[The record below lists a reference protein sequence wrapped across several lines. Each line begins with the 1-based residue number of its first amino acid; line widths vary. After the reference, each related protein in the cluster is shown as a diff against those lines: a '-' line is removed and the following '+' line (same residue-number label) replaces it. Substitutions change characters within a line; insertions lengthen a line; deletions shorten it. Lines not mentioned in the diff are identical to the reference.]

1 MILNEEI
8 KKNILKKFQNK
19 KIAVLYGGISEE
31 REVSLR
37 SGKNVYKA
45 LTSFKEIKDNCILI
59 DVKNHYELVEIL
71 KKEKVEYCYNILHGS
86 FGEDGSIQ
94 GLLDCLNIKYTG
106 ENTLVSSVCMNKVYT
121 KRIWQSS
128 KVPTSDF
135 ILLKDIYNNKNNK
148 INFPL
153 ILKPISNGSSVG
165 VSLIKTKKEFEEAIK
180 KIEKISDYFI
190 EPYIKG
196 KEITVGLVRENNGIF
211 TLPILGINTK
221 NEIYDY
227 DAKYT
232 PGKTELEVPA
242 KIDKKTEKKVIEICS
257 LAYEVLGCEGLCRID
272 AIIDENN
279 KVYLMEVNTQGGM
292 TNTSD
297 IPAMAK
303 SVNIKFEDIRWIKF
317 NDSGIKRMIVEGDHK
332 AETLG
337 VIYEAIKHKKELRY
351 LQFLK
356 KKYEYESV
364 SKKVRENKK
373 YKIKKIQGK
382 KYTFTRRK

>member
-1 MILNEEI
+1 MILD
-8 KKNILKKFQNK
+8 KVSKRNILKKFQNK

-31 REVSLR
+31 REVSLK
-37 SGKNVYKA
+37 SGENVYKA
-45 LTSFKEIKDNCILI
+45 LTSFEELKGCCILI
-59 DVKNHYELVEIL
+59 DVKNHYELAKTL
-71 KKEKVEYCYNILHGS
+71 KKEKVEYCYNILHGT

-128 KVPTSDF
+128 KIPTANF
-135 ILLKDIYNNKNNK
+135 ILLKDVFENINNENNNL
-148 INFPL
+148 NFPL

-165 VSLIKTKKEFEEAIK
+165 VYLIKTKKEFEETIK

-196 KEITVGLVRENNGIF
+196 KEITVGLMRKDKGIF
-211 TLPILGINTK
+211 TFPILGINTK

-232 PGKTELEVPA
+232 AGKTELEVPA
-242 KIDKKTEKKVIEICS
+242 KIDKEIEKKVIEICS
-257 LAYEVLGCEGLCRID
+257 SAYNILGCEGLCRID
-272 AIIDENN
+272 AIIDTKN
-279 KVYLMEVNTQGGM
+279 KIYLMEVNTQSGM

-303 SVNIKFEDIRWIKF
+303 SINIKFEDIALY
-317 NDSGIKRMIVEGDHK
+317 V
-332 AETLG
+332 LG
-337 VIYEAIKHKKELRY
+337 LSYRD
-351 LQFLK
+351 
-356 KKYEYESV
+356 
-364 SKKVRENKK
+364 
-373 YKIKKIQGK
+373 
-382 KYTFTRRK
+382 

>member
-45 LTSFKEIKDNCILI
+45 LTSFEEIKDNCILI

-128 KVPTSDF
+128 KVPTADF

-148 INFPL
+148 IDFPL

-180 KIEKISDYFI
+180 KIEKISGYFI

-196 KEITVGLVRENNGIF
+196 KEITVGLVRDNNGIF

-303 SVNIKFEDIRWIKF
+303 SVNIKFEDIVLYVL
-317 NDSGIKRMIVEGDHK
+317 N
-332 AETLG
+332 LC
-337 VIYEAIKHKKELRY
+337 
-351 LQFLK
+351 
-356 KKYEYESV
+356 
-364 SKKVRENKK
+364 
-373 YKIKKIQGK
+373 YKN
-382 KYTFTRRK
+382 

>member
-37 SGKNVYKA
+37 SGENVYKA

-128 KVPTSDF
+128 KVPTADF
-135 ILLKDIYNNKNNK
+135 ILLKDIVNENNK
-148 INFPL
+148 IVFPL

-180 KIEKISDYFI
+180 KIEEISDYFI

-227 DAKYT
+227 DAKYK

-279 KVYLMEVNTQGGM
+279 KVYLMEVNTKGGM

-303 SVNIKFEDIRWIKF
+303 SVNIKFEDIVLYVL
-317 NDSGIKRMIVEGDHK
+317 N
-332 AETLG
+332 LC
-337 VIYEAIKHKKELRY
+337 
-351 LQFLK
+351 
-356 KKYEYESV
+356 
-364 SKKVRENKK
+364 
-373 YKIKKIQGK
+373 YKN
-382 KYTFTRRK
+382 

>member
-45 LTSFKEIKDNCILI
+45 LTSFEEIKDNCILI

-128 KVPTSDF
+128 KVPTADF
-135 ILLKDIYNNKNNK
+135 ILLKDIVNENNK

-190 EPYIKG
+190 ESYIKG

-303 SVNIKFEDIRWIKF
+303 SVNIEFEDIVLYVL
-317 NDSGIKRMIVEGDHK
+317 NLS
-332 AETLG
+332 
-337 VIYEAIKHKKELRY
+337 Y
-351 LQFLK
+351 
-356 KKYEYESV
+356 
-364 SKKVRENKK
+364 
-373 YKIKKIQGK
+373 
-382 KYTFTRRK
+382 

>member
-1 MILNEEI
+1 MILSEES

-37 SGKNVYKA
+37 SGQNVYDA
-45 LTSFKEIKDNCILI
+45 LTSFSELKNNCILI

-71 KKEKVEYCYNILHGS
+71 KKEKIEYCYNILHGT

-128 KVPTSDF
+128 NIPTADF
-135 ILLKDIYNNKNNK
+135 ILLKDIKDIFGDIDKENK

-165 VSLIKTKKEFEEAIK
+165 VSLIKNKKEFEEAIK

-196 KEITVGLVRENNGIF
+196 KEITVGLVRENKGIYTF
-211 TLPILGINTK
+211 PILGINTK

-232 PGKTELEVPA
+232 AGKTELEVPA
-242 KIDKKTEKKVIEICS
+242 KIEKDIEKKVIQICS
-257 LAYEVLGCEGLCRID
+257 SAYNILGCEGLCRID
-272 AIIDENN
+272 AIIDEND
-279 KVYLMEVNTQGGM
+279 KIYLMEVNTQSGM

-303 SVNIKFEDIRWIKF
+303 SVNIKFEDIALYVLGL
-317 NDSGIKRMIVEGDHK
+317 SYGD
-332 AETLG
+332 
-337 VIYEAIKHKKELRY
+337 
-351 LQFLK
+351 
-356 KKYEYESV
+356 
-364 SKKVRENKK
+364 
-373 YKIKKIQGK
+373 
-382 KYTFTRRK
+382 

>member
-1 MILNEEI
+1 MGINMILNEEI

-19 KIAVLYGGISEE
+19 KIAVLCGGISEE

-45 LTSFKEIKDNCILI
+45 LTSFEEIKDNCILI

-128 KVPTSDF
+128 KVPTADF
-135 ILLKDIYNNKNNK
+135 ILLKDIVNENNK

-180 KIEKISDYFI
+180 KIEEISDYFI

-303 SVNIKFEDIRWIKF
+303 SVNIKFEDIVLYVL
-317 NDSGIKRMIVEGDHK
+317 NLS
-332 AETLG
+332 
-337 VIYEAIKHKKELRY
+337 Y
-351 LQFLK
+351 
-356 KKYEYESV
+356 
-364 SKKVRENKK
+364 
-373 YKIKKIQGK
+373 
-382 KYTFTRRK
+382 

>member
-37 SGKNVYKA
+37 SGENVYKA
-45 LTSFKEIKDNCILI
+45 LTSFEEIKDNCILI

-128 KVPTSDF
+128 KVPTADF
-135 ILLKDIYNNKNNK
+135 ILLKDIVNENNK

-180 KIEKISDYFI
+180 KIEEISDYFI

-272 AIIDENN
+272 TIIDENN

-303 SVNIKFEDIRWIKF
+303 SVNIKFEDIVLYVL
-317 NDSGIKRMIVEGDHK
+317 NLS
-332 AETLG
+332 
-337 VIYEAIKHKKELRY
+337 Y
-351 LQFLK
+351 
-356 KKYEYESV
+356 
-364 SKKVRENKK
+364 
-373 YKIKKIQGK
+373 
-382 KYTFTRRK
+382 

>member
-37 SGKNVYKA
+37 SGENVYKA
-45 LTSFKEIKDNCILI
+45 LTSFEEIKDNCILI

-128 KVPTSDF
+128 KVPTADF
-135 ILLKDIYNNKNNK
+135 ILLKDFYNNENNK
-148 INFPL
+148 IVFPL
-153 ILKPISNGSSVG
+153 ISKPISNGSSVG

-180 KIEKISDYFI
+180 KIEKISGYFI

-242 KIDKKTEKKVIEICS
+242 KIDKKTEKKVIEVCS

-279 KVYLMEVNTQGGM
+279 KVYLMEVNPKGGM
-292 TNTSD
+292 TNPSD

-303 SVNIKFEDIRWIKF
+303 SVNIEFEDIVLYVL
-317 NDSGIKRMIVEGDHK
+317 N
-332 AETLG
+332 LC
-337 VIYEAIKHKKELRY
+337 
-351 LQFLK
+351 
-356 KKYEYESV
+356 
-364 SKKVRENKK
+364 
-373 YKIKKIQGK
+373 YKN
-382 KYTFTRRK
+382 

>member
-1 MILNEEI
+1 MILSEKS

-37 SGKNVYKA
+37 SGENIYKA
-45 LTSFKEIKDNCILI
+45 LTSFGELKNNCILI

-71 KKEKVEYCYNILHGS
+71 KKEKVEYCYNILHGT

-121 KRIWQSS
+121 KRIWRSS
-128 KVPTSDF
+128 NIPTADF
-135 ILLKDIYNNKNNK
+135 ILLKDIDKEENK

-165 VSLIKTKKEFEEAIK
+165 VSLIKNKKEFEDKIK

-196 KEITVGLVRENNGIF
+196 KEITVGLVRENKGIYVF
-211 TLPILGINTK
+211 PILGINTK

-232 PGKTELEVPA
+232 AGKTELEVPA
-242 KIDKKTEKKVIEICS
+242 KIDKKIEKKVIEICS
-257 LAYEVLGCEGLCRID
+257 SVYNILGCEGLCRID
-272 AIIDENN
+272 AIIDEND
-279 KVYLMEVNTQGGM
+279 KIYLMEVNTQSGM

-303 SVNIKFEDIRWIKF
+303 SVNIKFEDIALY
-317 NDSGIKRMIVEGDHK
+317 V
-332 AETLG
+332 LG
-337 VIYEAIKHKKELRY
+337 LSYRD
-351 LQFLK
+351 
-356 KKYEYESV
+356 
-364 SKKVRENKK
+364 
-373 YKIKKIQGK
+373 
-382 KYTFTRRK
+382 

>member
-1 MILNEEI
+1 MILSEES

-37 SGKNVYKA
+37 SGENIYKA
-45 LTSFKEIKDNCILI
+45 LTSFSELKDNCILI
-59 DVKNHYELVEIL
+59 DVKNHYELVDIL
-71 KKEKVEYCYNILHGS
+71 KKEKVEYCYNILHGT

-128 KVPTSDF
+128 NIPTADF
-135 ILLKDIYNNKNNK
+135 ILLKDIYDNDKLK
-148 INFPL
+148 IDFPL

-165 VSLIKTKKEFEEAIK
+165 VSLIKTKKEFENNIK
-180 KIEKISDYFI
+180 KIDKISDYFI

-196 KEITVGLVRENNGIF
+196 KEITVGLVRENKGIYTF
-211 TLPILGINTK
+211 PILGINTK

-232 PGKTELEVPA
+232 AGKTELEVPA
-242 KIDKKTEKKVIEICS
+242 KIDNKIEKKVIEICS
-257 LAYEVLGCEGLCRID
+257 SAYNILGCEGLCRID
-272 AIIDENN
+272 AIIDERGNI
-279 KVYLMEVNTQGGM
+279 YLMEVNTQSGM

-303 SVNIKFEDIRWIKF
+303 SVNINFEDIALY
-317 NDSGIKRMIVEGDHK
+317 V
-332 AETLG
+332 LG
-337 VIYEAIKHKKELRY
+337 LSYRD
-351 LQFLK
+351 
-356 KKYEYESV
+356 
-364 SKKVRENKK
+364 
-373 YKIKKIQGK
+373 
-382 KYTFTRRK
+382 

>member
-1 MILNEEI
+1 MILSEES

-37 SGKNVYKA
+37 SGENIYKA
-45 LTSFKEIKDNCILI
+45 LTSFSELKDNCILI
-59 DVKNHYELVEIL
+59 DVKNHYELVDIL
-71 KKEKVEYCYNILHGS
+71 KKEKVEYCYNILHGT

-128 KVPTSDF
+128 KIPTADF
-135 ILLKDIYNNKNNK
+135 ILLKDIYNNDKLK
-148 INFPL
+148 IDFPL

-165 VSLIKTKKEFEEAIK
+165 VSLIKTKKEFENNIK
-180 KIEKISDYFI
+180 KIDKISDYFI

-196 KEITVGLVRENNGIF
+196 KEITVGLVRENKGIYTF
-211 TLPILGINTK
+211 PILGINTK

-232 PGKTELEVPA
+232 AGKTELEVPA
-242 KIDKKTEKKVIEICS
+242 KIDNKIEKKVIEICS
-257 LAYEVLGCEGLCRID
+257 SAYNILGCEGLCRID
-272 AIIDENN
+272 AIIDEND
-279 KVYLMEVNTQGGM
+279 KIYLMEVNTQSGM

-303 SVNIKFEDIRWIKF
+303 SININFEDIALY
-317 NDSGIKRMIVEGDHK
+317 V
-332 AETLG
+332 LG
-337 VIYEAIKHKKELRY
+337 LSYRD
-351 LQFLK
+351 
-356 KKYEYESV
+356 
-364 SKKVRENKK
+364 
-373 YKIKKIQGK
+373 
-382 KYTFTRRK
+382 

>member
-128 KVPTSDF
+128 KVPTADF
-135 ILLKDIYNNKNNK
+135 ILLKDFYNNENNK
-148 INFPL
+148 IVFPL

-180 KIEKISDYFI
+180 KIEKISGYFI

-242 KIDKKTEKKVIEICS
+242 KIDKKTEKKVIEVCS

-303 SVNIKFEDIRWIKF
+303 SVNIEFEDIVLYVL
-317 NDSGIKRMIVEGDHK
+317 N
-332 AETLG
+332 LC
-337 VIYEAIKHKKELRY
+337 
-351 LQFLK
+351 
-356 KKYEYESV
+356 
-364 SKKVRENKK
+364 
-373 YKIKKIQGK
+373 YKN
-382 KYTFTRRK
+382 

>member
-1 MILNEEI
+1 MRNNMILNEES

-37 SGKNVYKA
+37 SGENIYKA
-45 LTSFKEIKDNCILI
+45 LTSFGELKNNCILI
-59 DVKNHYELVEIL
+59 DVKNHYRLVETL
-71 KKEKVEYCYNILHGS
+71 KKEKIEYCYNILHGT

-128 KVPTSDF
+128 KIPTADF
-135 ILLKDIYNNKNNK
+135 ILLKDIYDKENNK

-153 ILKPISNGSSVG
+153 ILKPIANGSSVG
-165 VSLIKTKKEFEEAIK
+165 VSLIKNKKEFEDKIK

-196 KEITVGLVRENNGIF
+196 KEITVGLVREGKGIYTF
-211 TLPILGINTK
+211 PILGINTK

-232 PGKTELEVPA
+232 AGKTELEVPA
-242 KIDKKTEKKVIEICS
+242 KIDKKIEKKIIEICS
-257 LAYEVLGCEGLCRID
+257 SAYNILGCEGLCRID
-272 AIIDENN
+272 AIIDENS
-279 KVYLMEVNTQGGM
+279 KIYLMEVNTQSGM

-303 SVNIKFEDIRWIKF
+303 SIDIKFEDIALY
-317 NDSGIKRMIVEGDHK
+317 V
-332 AETLG
+332 LG
-337 VIYEAIKHKKELRY
+337 LSYRD
-351 LQFLK
+351 
-356 KKYEYESV
+356 
-364 SKKVRENKK
+364 
-373 YKIKKIQGK
+373 
-382 KYTFTRRK
+382 

>member
-37 SGKNVYKA
+37 SGENVYKA

-128 KVPTSDF
+128 KVPTADF

-148 INFPL
+148 IDFPL

-180 KIEKISDYFI
+180 KIEEISDYFI

-232 PGKTELEVPA
+232 PEKTELEVPA

-303 SVNIKFEDIRWIKF
+303 SINIKFEDIVLYVL
-317 NDSGIKRMIVEGDHK
+317 NLS
-332 AETLG
+332 
-337 VIYEAIKHKKELRY
+337 Y
-351 LQFLK
+351 
-356 KKYEYESV
+356 
-364 SKKVRENKK
+364 
-373 YKIKKIQGK
+373 
-382 KYTFTRRK
+382 

>member
-1 MILNEEI
+1 MILSEES

-37 SGKNVYKA
+37 SGQNIYDA
-45 LTSFKEIKDNCILI
+45 LTSFSELKNNCILI

-71 KKEKVEYCYNILHGS
+71 KKEKIEYCYNILHGT

-128 KVPTSDF
+128 NIPTADF
-135 ILLKDIYNNKNNK
+135 ILLKDIFEDIHKEKNK

-165 VSLIKTKKEFEEAIK
+165 VSLIKNKKEFDSAIK

-196 KEITVGLVRENNGIF
+196 KEITVGLVRENKGIYTF
-211 TLPILGINTK
+211 PILGINTK

-232 PGKTELEVPA
+232 AGKTELEVPA
-242 KIDKKTEKKVIEICS
+242 KIEKDIEKKVIEICS
-257 LAYEVLGCEGLCRID
+257 SAYNILGCEGLCRID
-272 AIIDENN
+272 AIIDEND
-279 KVYLMEVNTQGGM
+279 KIYLMEVNTQSGM

-303 SVNIKFEDIRWIKF
+303 SVNIKFEDIALYVLGL
-317 NDSGIKRMIVEGDHK
+317 SYGD
-332 AETLG
+332 
-337 VIYEAIKHKKELRY
+337 
-351 LQFLK
+351 
-356 KKYEYESV
+356 
-364 SKKVRENKK
+364 
-373 YKIKKIQGK
+373 
-382 KYTFTRRK
+382 

>member
-37 SGKNVYKA
+37 SGENVYKA
-45 LTSFKEIKDNCILI
+45 LTSFEEIKDNCILI

-128 KVPTSDF
+128 KVPTADF

-180 KIEKISDYFI
+180 KIEEISGYFI

-303 SVNIKFEDIRWIKF
+303 SVSIKFEDIVLYVL
-317 NDSGIKRMIVEGDHK
+317 NLS
-332 AETLG
+332 
-337 VIYEAIKHKKELRY
+337 Y
-351 LQFLK
+351 
-356 KKYEYESV
+356 
-364 SKKVRENKK
+364 
-373 YKIKKIQGK
+373 
-382 KYTFTRRK
+382 

>member
-1 MILNEEI
+1 MILSEES

-37 SGKNVYKA
+37 SGQNIYDA
-45 LTSFKEIKDNCILI
+45 LTSFSELKNNCILI

-71 KKEKVEYCYNILHGS
+71 KKEKIEYCYNILHGT

-128 KVPTSDF
+128 KIPTADF
-135 ILLKDIYNNKNNK
+135 VLLKDIFKDIDKENK

-165 VSLIKTKKEFEEAIK
+165 VSLIKNKKEFEEAIK

-196 KEITVGLVRENNGIF
+196 KEITVGLVRENKGIYTF
-211 TLPILGINTK
+211 PILGINTK

-232 PGKTELEVPA
+232 AGKTELEVPA
-242 KIDKKTEKKVIEICS
+242 KIEKDIEKKVIEICS
-257 LAYEVLGCEGLCRID
+257 SAYNILGCEGLCRID
-272 AIIDENN
+272 AIIDEND
-279 KVYLMEVNTQGGM
+279 KIYLMEVNTQSGM

-303 SVNIKFEDIRWIKF
+303 SVNIKFEDIALYVLGL
-317 NDSGIKRMIVEGDHK
+317 SYGD
-332 AETLG
+332 
-337 VIYEAIKHKKELRY
+337 
-351 LQFLK
+351 
-356 KKYEYESV
+356 
-364 SKKVRENKK
+364 
-373 YKIKKIQGK
+373 
-382 KYTFTRRK
+382 

>member
-1 MILNEEI
+1 MILSEES

-37 SGKNVYKA
+37 SGQNIYDA
-45 LTSFKEIKDNCILI
+45 LTSFSELKNNCILI

-71 KKEKVEYCYNILHGS
+71 KKEKIEYCYNILHGT

-128 KVPTSDF
+128 NIPTADF
-135 ILLKDIYNNKNNK
+135 ILLKDIFEDIDKEENK

-165 VSLIKTKKEFEEAIK
+165 VSLIKNKKEFEEAIK

-196 KEITVGLVRENNGIF
+196 KEITVGLVRENKGIYTF
-211 TLPILGINTK
+211 PILGINTK

-232 PGKTELEVPA
+232 AGKTELEVPA
-242 KIDKKTEKKVIEICS
+242 KIEKDIEKKVIEICS
-257 LAYEVLGCEGLCRID
+257 SAYNILGCEGLCRID
-272 AIIDENN
+272 AIIDEND
-279 KVYLMEVNTQGGM
+279 KIYLMEVNTQSGM

-303 SVNIKFEDIRWIKF
+303 SVNIKFEDIALYVLGL
-317 NDSGIKRMIVEGDHK
+317 SYGD
-332 AETLG
+332 
-337 VIYEAIKHKKELRY
+337 
-351 LQFLK
+351 
-356 KKYEYESV
+356 
-364 SKKVRENKK
+364 
-373 YKIKKIQGK
+373 
-382 KYTFTRRK
+382 

>member
-1 MILNEEI
+1 MILDKVS

-31 REVSLR
+31 REVSLK
-37 SGKNVYKA
+37 SGENVYKA
-45 LTSFKEIKDNCILI
+45 LTSFEELKGCCILI
-59 DVKNHYELVEIL
+59 DVKNHYELAKIL
-71 KKEKVEYCYNILHGS
+71 KKEKVEYCYNILHGT

-128 KVPTSDF
+128 KIPTANF
-135 ILLKDIYNNKNNK
+135 ILLKDVFENINNENNNL
-148 INFPL
+148 NFPL

-165 VSLIKTKKEFEEAIK
+165 VYLIKTKKEFEEIIK

-196 KEITVGLVRENNGIF
+196 KEITVGLMRKDKGIF
-211 TLPILGINTK
+211 TFPILGINTK

-232 PGKTELEVPA
+232 AGKTELEVPA
-242 KIDKKTEKKVIEICS
+242 KIDKEIEKKVIEICS
-257 LAYEVLGCEGLCRID
+257 SAYNILGCEGLCRID
-272 AIIDENN
+272 AIIDAKN
-279 KVYLMEVNTQGGM
+279 KIYLMEVNTQSGM

-303 SVNIKFEDIRWIKF
+303 SINIKFEDIALY
-317 NDSGIKRMIVEGDHK
+317 V
-332 AETLG
+332 LG
-337 VIYEAIKHKKELRY
+337 LSYRD
-351 LQFLK
+351 
-356 KKYEYESV
+356 
-364 SKKVRENKK
+364 
-373 YKIKKIQGK
+373 
-382 KYTFTRRK
+382 

>member
-128 KVPTSDF
+128 KVPTANF
-135 ILLKDIYNNKNNK
+135 ILLKDIVNENNK
-148 INFPL
+148 IVFPL

-180 KIEKISDYFI
+180 KIEKILDYFI

-303 SVNIKFEDIRWIKF
+303 SVNIEFEDIVLYVL
-317 NDSGIKRMIVEGDHK
+317 NLS
-332 AETLG
+332 
-337 VIYEAIKHKKELRY
+337 Y
-351 LQFLK
+351 
-356 KKYEYESV
+356 
-364 SKKVRENKK
+364 
-373 YKIKKIQGK
+373 
-382 KYTFTRRK
+382 

>member
-1 MILNEEI
+1 MILNEES

-37 SGKNVYKA
+37 SGENIYKA
-45 LTSFKEIKDNCILI
+45 LTSFGELKNNCILI
-59 DVKNHYELVEIL
+59 DVKNHYRLVEIL
-71 KKEKVEYCYNILHGS
+71 KKEEVEYCYNILHGT

-128 KVPTSDF
+128 NIPTADF
-135 ILLKDIYNNKNNK
+135 ILLKDIYDKENDK

-165 VSLIKTKKEFEEAIK
+165 VSLIKDKKEFEDKIK

-196 KEITVGLVRENNGIF
+196 KEITVGLVRENKGIYVF
-211 TLPILGINTK
+211 PILGINTK

-232 PGKTELEVPA
+232 AGKTELEVPA
-242 KIDKKTEKKVIEICS
+242 KIDKKIEKKIIEICS
-257 LAYEVLGCEGLCRID
+257 SAYNILGCEGLCRID
-272 AIIDENN
+272 AIIDEND
-279 KVYLMEVNTQGGM
+279 KIYLMEVNTQSGM

-303 SVNIKFEDIRWIKF
+303 SINIKFEDIALY
-317 NDSGIKRMIVEGDHK
+317 V
-332 AETLG
+332 LG
-337 VIYEAIKHKKELRY
+337 LSYRD
-351 LQFLK
+351 
-356 KKYEYESV
+356 
-364 SKKVRENKK
+364 
-373 YKIKKIQGK
+373 
-382 KYTFTRRK
+382 

>member
-1 MILNEEI
+1 MILSEES

-19 KIAVLYGGISEE
+19 RIAVLYGGISEE

-37 SGKNVYKA
+37 SGQNVYDA
-45 LTSFKEIKDNCILI
+45 LTSFSELKNNCILI

-71 KKEKVEYCYNILHGS
+71 KKEKIEYCYNILHGT

-128 KVPTSDF
+128 NIPTADF
-135 ILLKDIYNNKNNK
+135 ILLKDIFEDIHKEKNK

-165 VSLIKTKKEFEEAIK
+165 VSLIKNKKEFDSAIK

-196 KEITVGLVRENNGIF
+196 KEITVGLVRENKGIYTF
-211 TLPILGINTK
+211 PILGINTK

-232 PGKTELEVPA
+232 AGKTELEVPA
-242 KIDKKTEKKVIEICS
+242 KIEKDIEKKVIEICS
-257 LAYEVLGCEGLCRID
+257 SAYNILGCEGLCRID
-272 AIIDENN
+272 AIIDEND
-279 KVYLMEVNTQGGM
+279 KIYLMEVNTQSGM

-303 SVNIKFEDIRWIKF
+303 SVNIKFEDIALYVLGL
-317 NDSGIKRMIVEGDHK
+317 SYGD
-332 AETLG
+332 
-337 VIYEAIKHKKELRY
+337 
-351 LQFLK
+351 
-356 KKYEYESV
+356 
-364 SKKVRENKK
+364 
-373 YKIKKIQGK
+373 
-382 KYTFTRRK
+382 

>member
-1 MILNEEI
+1 MILSEES

-19 KIAVLYGGISEE
+19 KIAVLYGGVSEE

-37 SGKNVYKA
+37 SGQNIYDA
-45 LTSFKEIKDNCILI
+45 LTSFSELKNNCILI

-71 KKEKVEYCYNILHGS
+71 KKEKIEYCYNILHGT

-128 KVPTSDF
+128 NIPTADF
-135 ILLKDIYNNKNNK
+135 VLLKDIFEDIHKKENK

-165 VSLIKTKKEFEEAIK
+165 VSLIKNKKEFEEAIK

-196 KEITVGLVRENNGIF
+196 KEITVGLVRENKGIYTF
-211 TLPILGINTK
+211 PILGINTK

-232 PGKTELEVPA
+232 AGKTELEVPA
-242 KIDKKTEKKVIEICS
+242 KIEKDIEKKVIEICS
-257 LAYEVLGCEGLCRID
+257 SAYNILGCEGLCRID
-272 AIIDENN
+272 AIIDEND
-279 KVYLMEVNTQGGM
+279 KIYLMEVNTQSGM

-303 SVNIKFEDIRWIKF
+303 SVNIKFEDIALYVLGL
-317 NDSGIKRMIVEGDHK
+317 SYGD
-332 AETLG
+332 
-337 VIYEAIKHKKELRY
+337 
-351 LQFLK
+351 
-356 KKYEYESV
+356 
-364 SKKVRENKK
+364 
-373 YKIKKIQGK
+373 
-382 KYTFTRRK
+382 

>member
-1 MILNEEI
+1 MRNNMILNEES

-37 SGKNVYKA
+37 SGENIYKA
-45 LTSFKEIKDNCILI
+45 LTSFSELKNNCILI
-59 DVKNHYELVEIL
+59 DVKNHYQLVETL
-71 KKEKVEYCYNILHGS
+71 KKEKVEYCYNILHGT

-128 KVPTSDF
+128 NIPTADF
-135 ILLKDIYNNKNNK
+135 ILLKDIYDKENDK

-165 VSLIKTKKEFEEAIK
+165 VSLIKDKKEFEDKIK

-196 KEITVGLVRENNGIF
+196 KEITVGLVRENKGIYTF
-211 TLPILGINTK
+211 PILGINTK

-232 PGKTELEVPA
+232 EGKTELEVPA
-242 KIDKKTEKKVIEICS
+242 KIDKKIEKKVIEICS
-257 LAYEVLGCEGLCRID
+257 SAYNILGCEGLCRID
-272 AIIDENN
+272 AIIDEND
-279 KVYLMEVNTQGGM
+279 KIYLMEVNTQSGM

-303 SVNIKFEDIRWIKF
+303 SINIKFEDIALY
-317 NDSGIKRMIVEGDHK
+317 V
-332 AETLG
+332 LG
-337 VIYEAIKHKKELRY
+337 LSYRD
-351 LQFLK
+351 
-356 KKYEYESV
+356 
-364 SKKVRENKK
+364 
-373 YKIKKIQGK
+373 
-382 KYTFTRRK
+382 

>member
-37 SGKNVYKA
+37 SGENVYKA
-45 LTSFKEIKDNCILI
+45 LTSFEEIKDNCILI

-128 KVPTSDF
+128 KVPTADF
-135 ILLKDIYNNKNNK
+135 ILLKDFYNNENNK
-148 INFPL
+148 IVFPL
-153 ILKPISNGSSVG
+153 ISKPISNGSSVG

-180 KIEKISDYFI
+180 KIEKISGYFI

-242 KIDKKTEKKVIEICS
+242 KIDKKTEKKVIEVCS

-297 IPAMAK
+297 SPAMAK
-303 SVNIKFEDIRWIKF
+303 SVNIEFEDIVLYVL
-317 NDSGIKRMIVEGDHK
+317 N
-332 AETLG
+332 LC
-337 VIYEAIKHKKELRY
+337 
-351 LQFLK
+351 
-356 KKYEYESV
+356 
-364 SKKVRENKK
+364 
-373 YKIKKIQGK
+373 YKN
-382 KYTFTRRK
+382 

>member
-1 MILNEEI
+1 MILSEES

-37 SGKNVYKA
+37 SGENIYKA
-45 LTSFKEIKDNCILI
+45 LTSFSELKDNCILI
-59 DVKNHYELVEIL
+59 DVKNHYQLIEIL
-71 KKEKVEYCYNILHGS
+71 KKEKVEYCYNILHGT
-86 FGEDGSIQ
+86 FGEDGSVQ

-128 KVPTSDF
+128 KIPTADF
-135 ILLKDIYNNKNNK
+135 ILLKDIYDNDKLK
-148 INFPL
+148 IDFPL

-165 VSLIKTKKEFEEAIK
+165 VSLIKTKKEFEGNIK

-196 KEITVGLVRENNGIF
+196 KEITVGLVRENKGIYTF
-211 TLPILGINTK
+211 PILGINTK

-232 PGKTELEVPA
+232 AGKTELEVPA
-242 KIDKKTEKKVIEICS
+242 KIGKKTEKKVIEICS
-257 LAYEVLGCEGLCRID
+257 SAYNILGCEGLCRID
-272 AIIDENN
+272 AIIDENG
-279 KVYLMEVNTQGGM
+279 KIYLMEVNTQSGM

-303 SVNIKFEDIRWIKF
+303 SVNINFEDIALY
-317 NDSGIKRMIVEGDHK
+317 V
-332 AETLG
+332 LG
-337 VIYEAIKHKKELRY
+337 LSYRD
-351 LQFLK
+351 
-356 KKYEYESV
+356 
-364 SKKVRENKK
+364 
-373 YKIKKIQGK
+373 
-382 KYTFTRRK
+382 

>member
-37 SGKNVYKA
+37 SGENVYKA
-45 LTSFKEIKDNCILI
+45 LTSFNEIKDNCILI

-128 KVPTSDF
+128 KVPTADF
-135 ILLKDIYNNKNNK
+135 ILLKDIVNENNK
-148 INFPL
+148 IVFPL

-180 KIEKISDYFI
+180 KIEEISDYFI

-272 AIIDENN
+272 AIIDEND
-279 KVYLMEVNTQGGM
+279 KIYLMEVNTQGGM
-292 TNTSD
+292 TNISD

-303 SVNIKFEDIRWIKF
+303 SVNIEFEDIVLYVL
-317 NDSGIKRMIVEGDHK
+317 N
-332 AETLG
+332 LC
-337 VIYEAIKHKKELRY
+337 
-351 LQFLK
+351 
-356 KKYEYESV
+356 
-364 SKKVRENKK
+364 
-373 YKIKKIQGK
+373 YKN
-382 KYTFTRRK
+382 

>member
-1 MILNEEI
+1 MILSEES

-37 SGKNVYKA
+37 SGENIYKA
-45 LTSFKEIKDNCILI
+45 LTSFSELKDNCILI
-59 DVKNHYELVEIL
+59 DVKNHYQLIEIL
-71 KKEKVEYCYNILHGS
+71 KKEKVEYCYNILHGT
-86 FGEDGSIQ
+86 FGEDGSVQ

-128 KVPTSDF
+128 NIPTADF
-135 ILLKDIYNNKNNK
+135 ILLKDIYNNDKLK
-148 INFPL
+148 IDFPL

-165 VSLIKTKKEFEEAIK
+165 VSLIKTKKEFEENIK

-196 KEITVGLVRENNGIF
+196 KEITVGLVRENKGIYTF
-211 TLPILGINTK
+211 RILGINTK

-232 PGKTELEVPA
+232 AGKTELEVPA
-242 KIDKKTEKKVIEICS
+242 KIGKKTEKKVIEICS
-257 LAYEVLGCEGLCRID
+257 SAYNILGCEGLCRID
-272 AIIDENN
+272 AIIDENG
-279 KVYLMEVNTQGGM
+279 KIYLMEVNTQSGM

-303 SVNIKFEDIRWIKF
+303 SVNINFEDIALY
-317 NDSGIKRMIVEGDHK
+317 V
-332 AETLG
+332 LG
-337 VIYEAIKHKKELRY
+337 LSYRD
-351 LQFLK
+351 
-356 KKYEYESV
+356 
-364 SKKVRENKK
+364 
-373 YKIKKIQGK
+373 
-382 KYTFTRRK
+382 

>member
-1 MILNEEI
+1 MILSEES

-37 SGKNVYKA
+37 SGENIYKA
-45 LTSFKEIKDNCILI
+45 LTSFSELKDNCILV
-59 DVKNHYELVEIL
+59 DVKNHYQLVDIL
-71 KKEKVEYCYNILHGS
+71 KKEKVEYCYNILHGT

-128 KVPTSDF
+128 NIPTADF
-135 ILLKDIYNNKNNK
+135 ILLKDIYNNDKLK
-148 INFPL
+148 IDFPL

-165 VSLIKTKKEFEEAIK
+165 VSLIKTKKEFEENIK

-196 KEITVGLVRENNGIF
+196 KEITVGLVRENKGIYTF
-211 TLPILGINTK
+211 PILGINTK

-232 PGKTELEVPA
+232 AGKTELEVPA
-242 KIDKKTEKKVIEICS
+242 KIDKKIEKKVIEICS
-257 LAYEVLGCEGLCRID
+257 SAYNILGCEGLCRID
-272 AIIDENN
+272 AIIDENG
-279 KVYLMEVNTQGGM
+279 KIYLMEVNTQSGM

-303 SVNIKFEDIRWIKF
+303 SININFEDIALY
-317 NDSGIKRMIVEGDHK
+317 V
-332 AETLG
+332 LG
-337 VIYEAIKHKKELRY
+337 LSYRD
-351 LQFLK
+351 
-356 KKYEYESV
+356 
-364 SKKVRENKK
+364 
-373 YKIKKIQGK
+373 
-382 KYTFTRRK
+382 